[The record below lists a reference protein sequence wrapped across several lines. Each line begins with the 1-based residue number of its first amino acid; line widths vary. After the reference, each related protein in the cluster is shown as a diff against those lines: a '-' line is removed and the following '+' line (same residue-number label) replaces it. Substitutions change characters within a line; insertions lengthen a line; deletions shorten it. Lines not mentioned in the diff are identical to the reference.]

1 MMITVH
7 LSDGRKITK
16 DEIKLNWFSPSLGY
30 TVGATDGGDLNC
42 EAFRPLVDEGS
53 ITVNLD
59 HVVDMRP
66 AEPDEIEH
74 AKIHGW

>member
-16 DEIKLNWFSPSLGY
+16 DPAKLKFI
-30 TVGATDGGDLNC
+30 TDPEKL
-42 EAFRPLVDEGS
+42 AFRGEVIIEEGV
-53 ITVNLD
+53 ITINWQ

>member
-1 MMITVH
+1 MIITVH

-16 DEIKLNWFSPSLGY
+16 DENRLRFFSGRRAEKL
-30 TVGATDGGDLNC
+30 DR
-42 EAFRPLVDEGS
+42 RPRVDEGF
-53 ITVNLD
+53 IAINLD

-66 AEPDEIEH
+66 AEDDEIEH

>member
-16 DEIKLNWFSPSLGY
+16 DSENLVFF
-30 TVGATDGGDLNC
+30 TMTEEFAEDLA
-42 EAFRPLVDEGS
+42 EKIEPGKIV
-53 ITVNLD
+53 VNAD
-59 HVVDMRP
+59 RIVDMRP

>member
-1 MMITVH
+1 MMITIH

-16 DEIKLNWFSPSLGY
+16 DENKLHWFTTSKVRRENGY
-30 TVGATDGGDLNC
+30 PDMPPEEVPDIM
-42 EAFRPLVDEGS
+42 EGC
-53 ITVNLD
+53 ITINLD
-59 HVVDMRP
+59 HVVDIRP

>member
-1 MMITVH
+1 MIITVH

-16 DEIKLNWFSPSLGY
+16 DENRLRFFS
-30 TVGATDGGDLNC
+30 GGLAEKMDKWP
-42 EAFRPLVDEGS
+42 RVDEGF
-53 ITVNLD
+53 IAINLD

-66 AEPDEIEH
+66 AEDDEIEH

>member
-1 MMITVH
+1 MIITVH

-16 DEIKLNWFSPSLGY
+16 DENRLRFFSG
-30 TVGATDGGDLNC
+30 GRAKKTDR
-42 EAFRPLVDEGS
+42 RPRVDEGF
-53 ITVNLD
+53 IAINLD

-66 AEPDEIEH
+66 AEDDEIEH

>member
-16 DEIKLNWFSPSLGY
+16 DSDKLDVFNPNTLEPKSLRLEEGKIAINWWHI
-30 TVGATDGGDLNC
+30 
-42 EAFRPLVDEGS
+42 VD
-53 ITVNLD
+53 I
-59 HVVDMRP
+59 RP

>member
-16 DEIKLNWFSPSLGY
+16 DKNKLHWFTTSRVIRENQYPDMLPEE
-30 TVGATDGGDLNC
+30 VPDIM
-42 EAFRPLVDEGS
+42 EGC
-53 ITVNLD
+53 ITINLD

-66 AEPDEIEH
+66 AEPYEIEY

>member
-1 MMITVH
+1 MAKEATFEMMITVH

-16 DEIKLNWFSPSLGY
+16 DSEN
-30 TVGATDGGDLNC
+30 
-42 EAFRPLVDEGS
+42 LVFFTMTEESAEDIAEKIEPGKIVVS
-53 ITVNLD
+53 AD
-59 HVVDMRP
+59 HIVDMRP